1 MSDIIGKTLLNQYRV
16 DAFIAAG
23 GMGAVYRVW
32 DLKRNVPLA
41 MKVLHAELAED
52 PSVFK
57 RFQREGRALQKLAH
71 PNIVPFY
78 GLFQSMD
85 FAFMLER
92 FVDGPSLKD
101 VLKRQK
107 GMPLA
112 LDETLIYLKA
122 LCAALGY
129 AHVNN
134 VVHCDVKPGNV
145 IIDRGGNIYLT
156 DFGIARHAESTTTTM
171 GGAGTPAYMPPE
183 QILGQ
188 SVTPATDVYSLGVIL
203 YEMLTGQRPFRG
215 SEVGTEKG
223 GATVN
228 ERIRYGHLHVPA
240 PDPREL
246 VSTIPEELAK
256 VVLKALNKDAAERY
270 ESAPQFFD
278 EVCKAVGTPSSSVK
292 ALISLPE
299 LSEKR
304 NYETG
309 QEVIKGATPQVQPR
323 TSRSP
328 ALIGGIV
335 AAGVLGCV
343 VVAVVGA
350 LIFSSGNNKPVGTVL
365 GADTPSSSTQE
376 LSQPSPTSSVE
387 AYSPPAP
394 SPDFAAQTVE
404 ALFTQA
410 AALSTLPPTR
420 PPLPTDIPLPYFTA
434 NQGMLCREEPNIN
447 ANDPWQLN
455 AGETVLVLAKW
466 SENSDW
472 LLVEINDPG
481 TRTDCCWVGGT
492 GSLNVNPSSIKS
504 ISFFPNRLDC
514 SSVR

>member
-101 VLKRQK
+101 VLKRKK
-107 GMPLA
+107 GTPLA

-188 SVTPATDVYSLGVIL
+188 AVTPATDVYALGVIL

-215 SEVGTEKG
+215 SEAGTEKS

-278 EVCKAVGTPSSSVK
+278 EVCKAVGVPSSSVK
-292 ALISLPE
+292 ELISLPE
-299 LSEKR
+299 FSEKR
-304 NYETG
+304 DYTTG
-309 QEVIKGATPQVQPR
+309 QEVIKGATPQGQPR

-335 AAGVLGCV
+335 VAGVLGCV

-350 LIFSSGNNKPVGTVL
+350 LVFKPVEPIPGS
-365 GADTPSSSTQE
+365 DNPSSSTQE
-376 LSQPSPTSSVE
+376 LSQPSPTSI
-387 AYSPPAP
+387 PTITRPAP
-394 SPDFAAQTVE
+394 MNTPDFAVQT
-404 ALFTQA
+404 AKAILTQA
-410 AALSTLPPTR
+410 AVVRTQDAEQQTQNAMVPTAKPTKKPTKVPSVNPTFTLNQAAMCRVEPH
-420 PPLPTDIPLPYFTA
+420 TDSKDVTGFYDGISFPVIAYDPNGWWLVDITSVYPSKYQSCWIAEYLGTA
-434 NQGMLCREEPNIN
+434 N
-447 ANDPWQLN
+447 
-455 AGETVLVLAKW
+455 V
-466 SENSDW
+466 
-472 LLVEINDPG
+472 
-481 TRTDCCWVGGT
+481 
-492 GSLNVNPSSIKS
+492 SS
-504 ISFFPNRLDC
+504 
-514 SSVR
+514 SSVRQIDR